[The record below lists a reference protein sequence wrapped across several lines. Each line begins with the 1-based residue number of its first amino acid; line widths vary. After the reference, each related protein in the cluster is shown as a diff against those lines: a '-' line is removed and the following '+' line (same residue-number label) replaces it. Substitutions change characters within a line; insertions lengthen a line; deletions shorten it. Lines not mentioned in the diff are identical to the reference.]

1 MYKPEEDIVP
11 YELIEQALMLSKVPP
26 LYKVYFDKENGNILS
41 ISNEEDGS
49 FTASIDVDYELIKEF
64 FNCKKNIK
72 DYKVIFIDQST
83 PAIVK
88 KETQDIDLIS
98 IEEVNLVDN
107 WNNMFTIENYV
118 LLKKWGFQLRPD
130 QRKIFKNHNLN
141 TTIEV
146 FVVDK
151 NYDYYLLRSI
161 RIPLSE
167 VINNDKFFVPYLL
180 DRESENNK
188 IMVKKFFASTGYQV
202 LYDTES

>member
-88 KETQDIDLIS
+88 KETQDVDLIS

-146 FVVDK
+146 FVVYK

>member
-88 KETQDIDLIS
+88 KETQDVDLIS